1 MTSIQKT
8 RKVTAA
14 EARDYA
20 IKPREYLEAAKE
32 SLELGRY
39 NAATSMAVHAGICS
53 ADAVSGGRQ
62 GVRSAAADHSQTVKL
77 VKTAGRDGEEA
88 AKHLRRLLPL
98 KTRAEY
104 DPTLVSKK
112 QAAEALRAAERL
124 VGVAESVIASLG

>member
-1 MTSIQKT
+1 MTSVKKT
-8 RKVTAA
+8 RKVTVA

-20 IKPREYLEAAKE
+20 VKAREYLEAAKE
-32 SLELGRY
+32 SLEVGRY

-62 GVRSAAADHSQTVKL
+62 GVRSAAPDHSQTVKL
-77 VKTAGRDGEEA
+77 VGSAGKDGAEA

-104 DPTLVSKK
+104 DPKLVSRK
-112 QAAEALRAAERL
+112 QAEEAIRSAERL
-124 VGVAESVIASLG
+124 VGLAESVIASLG